1 MSGPA
6 GGEGGDEGGG
16 SSDGGARTAIE
27 ALFGARTALIVD
39 DVITAERAAEARA
52 RLEFAGYQRY
62 RLLDRGCYE
71 LVGDPQ
77 LAYLLAD
84 LAQLASART
93 GRTLAPIEARALR
106 LGPGD
111 YLLGHHDVVH
121 DDHPLELILDLSAA
135 AVPGAEVHYRRRG
148 QVFFR
153 MPSAPRALA
162 IVERGPTVTCHHTY
176 VSKLHPDAAIVRLV
190 ALLRDVGLGNARRHR
205 R

>member
-1 MSGPA
+1 MT
-6 GGEGGDEGGG
+6 
-16 SSDGGARTAIE
+16 TADDAAAAI
-27 ALFGARTALIVD
+27 ASLFGARTAFIVD
-39 DVITAERAAEARA
+39 DAITTARAAEVRD
-52 RLEFAGYQRY
+52 RLEFVGYQRY
-62 RLLDRGCYE
+62 ALVDRGSYR
-71 LVGDPQ
+71 VIGDPTVP
-77 LAYLLAD
+77 YLLAD
-84 LAQLASART
+84 LAHLASIRT
-93 GRTLAPIEARALR
+93 GRTLAAREARAVR

-111 YLLGHHDVVH
+111 YLLGHHDRVH
-121 DDHPLELILDLSAA
+121 DDHPLELTLDLSPA